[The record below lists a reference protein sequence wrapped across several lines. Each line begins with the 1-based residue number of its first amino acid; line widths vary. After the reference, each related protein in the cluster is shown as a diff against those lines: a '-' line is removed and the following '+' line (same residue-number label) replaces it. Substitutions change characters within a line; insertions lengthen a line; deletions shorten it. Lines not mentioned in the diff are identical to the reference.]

1 MILRVAILATIVAS
15 TLAVAWTNLVLPA
28 ETPVDRNGFSAVPVS
43 GGIHLRWGP
52 DVPPNTRIERTPAGG
67 NPEII
72 GLTSGLSEFVDR
84 TAAVN
89 RLYTYRIEGLEQS
102 AVAVRSDI
110 RQPFDC
116 TGMPQVPAPLLGID
130 RTEVFDVPSGRR
142 VKFTIRAPEAKRTV
156 IEVPRC
162 ERRPGCSDY
171 ANIKA
176 ALAAVIKA
184 GGGRVQ
190 LEAGVYEISPPP
202 GGQIWSQIAIDQA
215 SDLIFSGADQRDGLP
230 STQLVFDA
238 RTSGGERPE
247 LMQALA
253 ISSGQRVLVRN
264 IAIDWNRP
272 LAIPGKVVDVAPG
285 EQRFLV
291 DDGAYY
297 IPDPAYPPIITIID
311 AYDREHRVY
320 HFAPW
325 ARSGFAPG
333 AVRFNPNFG
342 NDQSYHFDFRGR
354 SIPDGSSVIAIAQTG
369 AAVHVAGQSSDIAF
383 EGVEIWGGGGAG
395 FVFGPNGRGFRITNS
410 RITRK
415 PDTLLE
421 PGERPRLI
429 SLRGDLDAR
438 ATRGDILIESSE
450 FAFTED
456 DGFNIVGVMLQGMAG
471 TEIRSADEIRFV
483 YSGFNPFASAWSAE
497 DVLQIFDPATLE
509 PLSSEPVQVASRVES
524 RDAAT
529 GTYTFTFKLAT
540 PVPALLAYRGRPFG
554 ELPFLADPGHASA
567 PYVLRGNCLRDSA
580 GGRFIVQSGPGLV
593 EGNVTA
599 NTGASGIELGA
610 SPVNWH
616 EGPGATDVIVRGNTV
631 IGAGYWLSD
640 YDARGALT
648 GQLTGWLAGAGISTN
663 ALSQT
668 GFMAQGSPNGWL
680 SITGNL
686 VVNTPG
692 LGILVAAAHDVVVEG
707 NTVVNANTVPF
718 VAGFDQI
725 RCGARSHGYARN
737 GAGLPWCF
745 GRVAAQGALMVL
757 DADRAIVSGNIMQGT
772 SKDVFV
778 SSR

>member
-1 MILRVAILATIVAS
+1 MTPRVAILATFVAAAL
-15 TLAVAWTNLVLPA
+15 TLVWDNLPSPA
-28 ETPVDRNGFSAVPVS
+28 ETAVITNGFVATPVS
-43 GGIHLRWGP
+43 SGIHLRWGP
-52 DVPPNTRIERTPAGG
+52 NVAANARIERTPVGG
-67 NPEII
+67 IPEII
-72 GLTSGLSEFVDR
+72 GSTSGRSGFVDR
-84 TAAVN
+84 TAVVN
-89 RLYTYRIEGLEQS
+89 RLYTYRIEGLEHQ

-110 RQPFDC
+110 QQPFDC
-116 TGMPQVPAPLLGID
+116 SGMPQVPAPLLGVD
-130 RTEVFDVPSGRR
+130 RTEVFDVPSGTR
-142 VKFTIRAPEAKRTV
+142 VTFTIRAPEAKRTV

-171 ANIKA
+171 ANISA

-190 LEAGVYEISPPP
+190 LEAGVYEISPPR
-202 GGQIWSQIAIDQA
+202 GGQRWSQITIDRA
-215 SDLIFSGADQRDGLP
+215 SDLIFSGAEPRNGLP

-238 RTSGGERPE
+238 RPSGGERPE
-247 LMQALA
+247 LMRALT

-272 LAIPGKVVDVAPG
+272 FAIPGKVVDVVPG

-297 IPDPAYPPIITIID
+297 IPDPANPPIITIID
-311 AYDREHRVY
+311 AYDLEHRVY
-320 HFAPW
+320 RFAPW

-342 NDQSYHFDFRGR
+342 SDQSYHFDFKGR

-369 AAVHVAGQSSDIAF
+369 AAVHVAGELSDIAF
-383 EGVEIWGGGGAG
+383 EGVEIWGGGGPG

-415 PDTLLE
+415 PDSLLE

-429 SLRGDLDAR
+429 SLRGDSDAR
-438 ATRGDILIESSE
+438 GTRGDILIESSE

-471 TEIRSADEIRFV
+471 TEILSADEIRFV
-483 YSGFNPFASAWSAE
+483 YSGFNPFANVWSPE
-497 DVLQIFDPATLE
+497 DVLQLFDPATLK
-509 PLSSEPVQVASRVES
+509 PLQAEPVQVASRADS
-524 RDAAT
+524 FDRAT
-529 GTYTFTFKLAT
+529 GTYTFTFRLAT
-540 PVPALLAYRGRPFG
+540 PAPSLLAYRGRPLG
-554 ELPFLADPGHASA
+554 DLPFLADPGHASA

-580 GGRFIVQSGPGLV
+580 GGRFIVQSGPGLI

-599 NTGASGIELGA
+599 NTGGSGIELGA
-610 SPVNWH
+610 NPANWH
-616 EGPGATDVIVRGNTV
+616 EGPGATDVIVRNNTV

-640 YDARGALT
+640 YDAKGVLT
-648 GQLTGWLAGAGISTN
+648 GQLTGWLAGAGISVN
-663 ALSQT
+663 AIAPT
-668 GFMAQGSPNGWL
+668 GFIAQGSPNGWL
-680 SITGNL
+680 RIAGNL

-692 LGILVAAAHDVVVEG
+692 LGLLVAAAHDVVVEG

-718 VAGFDQI
+718 AAGFDQM
-725 RCGARSHGYARN
+725 RCGARSHGFTPN

-745 GRVAAQGALMVL
+745 GKVAARGALMVL
-757 DADRAIVSGNIMQGT
+757 DDDRAIVSGNVMQGT
-772 SKDVFV
+772 SKGVFV
-778 SSR
+778 GNR

>member
-1 MILRVAILATIVAS
+1 MRVAIQATIVAS
-15 TLAVAWTNLVLPA
+15 ALVLVWANLFSPT
-28 ETPVDRNGFSAVPVS
+28 ETPVDGDGFSAVPVPV
-43 GGIHLRWGP
+43 GIHLRWGP
-52 DVPPNTRIERTPAGG
+52 DVAPNATIERTPTGG
-67 NPEII
+67 IPEII
-72 GLTSGLSEFVDR
+72 GSTSGRSEFVDR

-89 RLYTYRIEGLEQS
+89 RLYTYRIAGLEHS

-110 RQPFDC
+110 QQPFDC

-142 VKFTIRAPEAKRTV
+142 VKFTIRAPEEKRAV
-156 IEVPRC
+156 VEVPPC
-162 ERRPGCSDY
+162 GRRPGCSDY
-171 ANIKA
+171 ANISA
-176 ALAAVIKA
+176 ALAAIIKA

-190 LEAGVYEISPPP
+190 LEAGVYEISPPR
-202 GGQIWSQIAIDQA
+202 GSQIWSQIEIDRA
-215 SDLIFSGADQRDGLP
+215 SDLIFSGAGQRDGLP

-238 RTSGGERPE
+238 RPSGGERPE

-297 IPDPAYPPIITIID
+297 IPDPANPPIITIID

-325 ARSGFAPG
+325 ARNGFAPG

-342 NDQSYHFDFRGR
+342 SDQSYHFDFKGR
-354 SIPDGSSVIAIAQTG
+354 AIPAGSSVIAIAQTG
-369 AAVHVAGQSSDIAF
+369 AAVHVAGESSDIAF
-383 EGVEIWGGGGAG
+383 EGVEIWGGGGPG

-410 RITRK
+410 QITRK

-429 SLRGDLDAR
+429 SLRGDSDAR
-438 ATRGDILIESSE
+438 GTRGDILIESSE

-456 DGFNIVGVMLQGMAG
+456 DGFNIVGVMVQGMAG

-483 YSGFNPFASAWSAE
+483 YSGFNPFANVWSPE
-497 DVLQIFDPATLE
+497 DVLQIFDPATLK
-509 PLSSEPVQVASRVES
+509 PLSAEPVHVASRVDS
-524 RDAAT
+524 RDPAT
-529 GTYTFTFKLAT
+529 GTYTFTFRLAT
-540 PVPALLAYRGRPFG
+540 PVPALLAYRGRRLG
-554 ELPFLADPGHASA
+554 ELPFVADPGHASA
-567 PYVLRGNCLRDSA
+567 PFVLRGNCLRDSS
-580 GGRFIVQSGPGLV
+580 GGRFIVQSGPGLI

-599 NTGASGIELGA
+599 NTGGSGIELGA
-610 SPVNWH
+610 NPVNWH
-616 EGPGATDVIVRGNTV
+616 EGPGATDVIVRDNTV

-640 YDARGALT
+640 YDARGTLT

-668 GFMAQGSPNGWL
+668 GFMAESSPNGWL
-680 SITGNL
+680 RIVGNL

-692 LGILVAAAHDVVVEG
+692 LGLLVAAAHDVVVEG

-718 VAGFDQI
+718 VAGFDQM
-725 RCGARSHGYARN
+725 RCGARSHGFTLN
-737 GAGLPWCF
+737 GANQPWCL
-745 GRVAAQGALMVL
+745 GKVAAQGALMVL
-757 DADRAIVSGNIMQGT
+757 DADRAIVSGNVMQGT
-772 SKDVFV
+772 SKGIFV
-778 SSR
+778 SRLP